1 MSLIT
6 LTVSYFILMLVIC
19 TLFSVVTW
27 QMVKKSKTRG
37 RLWLVGVYV
46 VVMSLFMT
54 YIPFGYILFL
64 RNWG

>member
-1 MSLIT
+1 MSLVT
-6 LTVSYFILMLVIC
+6 LTVSYFILILAIC
-19 TLFSVVTW
+19 ALFSVATW

-37 RLWLVGVYV
+37 RLWLVGDYV

>member
-1 MSLIT
+1 MSLVT
-6 LTVSYFILMLVIC
+6 LTVSYFILILAIC
-19 TLFSVVTW
+19 VLFSVATW

-37 RLWLVGVYV
+37 RLWLVGDYV